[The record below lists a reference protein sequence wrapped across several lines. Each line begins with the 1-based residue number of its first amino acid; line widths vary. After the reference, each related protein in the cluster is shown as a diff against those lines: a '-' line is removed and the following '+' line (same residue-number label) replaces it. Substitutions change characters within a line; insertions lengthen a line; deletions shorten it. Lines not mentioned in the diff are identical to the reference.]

1 MSDALRLVA
10 AAACLI
16 LFIYVIHLVKHERLQ
31 LKYSL
36 LWLALGATVLVL
48 ALIPGPLF
56 ALGRML
62 GFATTS
68 NFIFFTG
75 FIFML
80 LIALSLSAIVSKQTV
95 AIKNLTQRIAI
106 IECEIDC
113 SHRGHDAHDR

>member
-16 LFIYVIHLVKHERLQ
+16 LFIYVIHLVKHECLQ

-36 LWLALGATVLVL
+36 LWLAFGATVLVL

-62 GFATTS
+62 GFETTS

-80 LIALSLSAIVSKQTV
+80 LIALSLSAIVSKQAV

>member
-36 LWLALGATVLVL
+36 LWLAFGATVLVL

-62 GFATTS
+62 GFETTS

-80 LIALSLSAIVSKQTV
+80 LIALSLSAIVSKQAV

>member
-10 AAACLI
+10 AAACLL

-36 LWLALGATVLVL
+36 LWLAFGATVLVL
-48 ALIPGPLF
+48 ALMPGPLF

-62 GFATTS
+62 GFETTS

-80 LIALSLSAIVSKQTV
+80 LIALSLSAIVSKQAV

-106 IECEIDC
+106 IECETDC
-113 SHRGHDAHDR
+113 SHGGHDAHER

>member
-1 MSDALRLVA
+1 MSDALKLVA
-10 AAACLI
+10 AAACLL

-36 LWLALGATVLVL
+36 LWLAFGVTVLVL
-48 ALIPGPLF
+48 ALMPGPLF

-62 GFATTS
+62 GFETTS

-80 LIALSLSAIVSKQTV
+80 LIALSLSAIVSKQAV

-113 SHRGHDAHDR
+113 SRGDHDAHER

>member
-10 AAACLI
+10 AAACLL

-36 LWLALGATVLVL
+36 LWLAFGVTVLVL

-62 GFATTS
+62 GFETTS

-80 LIALSLSAIVSKQTV
+80 LIALSLSAIVSKQAV

-113 SHRGHDAHDR
+113 SRGDHDAYER

>member
-36 LWLALGATVLVL
+36 LWLAFGATVLVL

-56 ALGRML
+56 VLGRML
-62 GFATTS
+62 GFETTS
-68 NFIFFTG
+68 NFLFFTG

-80 LIALSLSAIVSKQTV
+80 LIALSLSAIVSKQAV

-113 SHRGHDAHDR
+113 SHRGRDAHDR

>member
-10 AAACLI
+10 AAACLL

-36 LWLALGATVLVL
+36 LWLAFGVTVLVL
-48 ALIPGPLF
+48 ALMPEPLF

-62 GFATTS
+62 GFETTS

-80 LIALSLSAIVSKQTV
+80 LIALSLSAIVSKQAV

-113 SHRGHDAHDR
+113 SHGDNDAHER

>member
-10 AAACLI
+10 AAACLL
-16 LFIYVIHLVKHERLQ
+16 LFIYVIHLVKLERLQ

-36 LWLALGATVLVL
+36 LWLAFGVTVLVL
-48 ALIPGPLF
+48 ALMPGPLF

-62 GFATTS
+62 GFETTS

-80 LIALSLSAIVSKQTV
+80 LIALSLSAIVSKQAV

-113 SHRGHDAHDR
+113 SRGDHDAYER